1 MRRRAPRSAST
12 DTLFPYTTVFRS
24 VNAVAVSLQPMVSGV
39 AQVLQDNPQLVQG
52 LANGVVAFNAIQTA
66 VSGASQA
73 MEVINLALKMNPI
86 GLIAMGIAL
95 AAGMLIAYWTPISAF
110 FAGLRSDRRRV
121 GQEGVR
127 TFRSR

>member
-24 VNAVAVSLQPMVSGV
+24 VNAGAVSLQPMVSGV
-39 AQVLQDNPQLVQG
+39 AHVLQDNPQLVQG

-73 MEVINLALKMNPI
+73 MEVVNLALKMNPI

-95 AAGMLIAYWTPISAF
+95 AAVMIIAYWTPISAF
-110 FAGLRSDRRRV
+110 FTGLWQRLAPIV
-121 GQEGVR
+121 
-127 TFRSR
+127 